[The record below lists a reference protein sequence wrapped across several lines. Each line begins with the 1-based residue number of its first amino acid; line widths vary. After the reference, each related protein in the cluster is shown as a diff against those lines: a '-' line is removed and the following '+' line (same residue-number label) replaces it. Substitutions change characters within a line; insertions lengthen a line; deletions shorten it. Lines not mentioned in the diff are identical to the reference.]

1 MGTTQRIIPGVTGE
15 PNWGNLSLD
24 VTTVSKTVD
33 KEEQLAND
41 SQPNPKLQR
50 QLSKRKSAQ
59 IKKTVGHLIQA
70 AGGRT
75 AVRSGSSAATGRAGN
90 RVARRLTRLFSA
102 VGTGGFA
109 EALATST
116 APFDFTG
123 LTVEEVITRILLVC
137 SDGSTGMDETA
148 ALAACAHVLEQLEQ
162 PGQTPQQFEAA
173 MQAAVAGPGLEALLC
188 QYFGY
193 YIFEHLSQRFQE
205 KITQLKGAAVA
216 AATFDE
222 IKLDIL
228 GRVQVIAA
236 SRPLAQID
244 WAGAQGDQ
252 IIADIFDSILA
263 LY

>member
-33 KEEQLAND
+33 KEEQLANQ
-41 SQPNPKLQR
+41 SQPNPKLQ
-50 QLSKRKSAQ
+50 QKLTKRKSAQ
-59 IKKTVGHLIQA
+59 IKKTVRHLIAA

-75 AVRSGSSAATGRAGN
+75 AVSSGSSAATGRAGT

-102 VGTGGFA
+102 VAAGGFVS
-109 EALATST
+109 ALATPA

-123 LTVEEVITRILLVC
+123 LTVEAIIDRILLLC

-148 ALAACAHVLEQLEQ
+148 ALAACAHMLEQLER

-173 MQAAVAGPGLEALLC
+173 MQAAVAGSGLEELLC

-236 SRPLAQID
+236 NRPLAQID
-244 WAGAQGDQ
+244 WAGAQGNQ
-252 IIADIFDSILA
+252 IIEGIFDSILA